1 MLHANMDETQRRG
14 LVEIMGENIQFDR
27 AMSEYTT
34 FRIGGKADA
43 ICFVQGLGEL
53 QQVFSYLNKEKIP
66 YLLVGKGSNLLV
78 RDGGFKGAV
87 IIMRGQLAT
96 IKQHEKNDQM
106 VLAGGGLTLRD
117 LVRFCSQRGLGGLEF
132 LSGIPGTVGGAVT
145 MNAGAFGRAMG
156 DVVQQVDLVTPEG
169 EFTSKNRSD
178 LTFSYRESSIQE
190 GTLVV
195 RASLQCS
202 QETSEIVSGR
212 VAEYLTRRKL
222 AQPLDYPSAGSVF
235 RNPSNDHAGR
245 LIEQA
250 GLKGKKIGGAMI
262 SPKHANYIVNT
273 GGAQA
278 EDILRLMEMAKEKVR
293 EATGVELEPEIKVV
307 GD

>member
-1 MLHANMDETQRRG
+1 MDETQRRG
-14 LVEIMGENIQFDR
+14 LLGIMGENIQFDR

-66 YLLVGKGSNLLV
+66 YLLVGRGSNLLV

-96 IKQHEKNDQM
+96 IKQHEKNDRM

-169 EFTSKNRSD
+169 EFTSRNRSD
-178 LTFSYRESSIQE
+178 LTFSYRECSIQD
-190 GTLVV
+190 GSLVV

-212 VAEYLTRRKL
+212 VAEYLTRRKV

>member
-1 MLHANMDETQRRG
+1 MDETQRRG
-14 LVEIMGENIQFDR
+14 LLEIMGENIQFDR

-96 IKQHEKNDQM
+96 IKQHEKNDRM

-169 EFTSKNRSD
+169 EFTSRNRSD

-190 GTLVV
+190 GSLVV

-212 VAEYLTRRKL
+212 VAEYLTRRKVT
-222 AQPLDYPSAGSVF
+222 QPLDYPSAGSVF

>member
-1 MLHANMDETQRRG
+1 MDETQRRG
-14 LVEIMGENIQFDR
+14 LLEIMGENIQFDR

-96 IKQHEKNDQM
+96 IKQHEKNDRM

-169 EFTSKNRSD
+169 EFTSRNRSD

-190 GTLVV
+190 GSLVV

-212 VAEYLTRRKL
+212 VAEYLTRRKV

>member
-1 MLHANMDETQRRG
+1 MDETQRRG

-96 IKQHEKNDQM
+96 IKQHEKNDRM

-169 EFTSKNRSD
+169 EFTSRNRSD
-178 LTFSYRESSIQE
+178 LTFSYRESSIEE
-190 GTLVV
+190 GSLVV

-202 QETSEIVSGR
+202 QETSQIVSGR
-212 VAEYLTRRKL
+212 VAEYLTRRKV

-235 RNPSNDHAGR
+235 RNPPNDHAGR

>member
-1 MLHANMDETQRRG
+1 M
-14 LVEIMGENIQFDR
+14 MGENIQFDR

-43 ICFVQGLGEL
+43 ICFVHGLGEL
-53 QQVFSYLNKEKIP
+53 QQVFSYLNREKIP
-66 YLLVGKGSNLLV
+66 YLLVGRGSNLLV

-96 IKQHEKNDQM
+96 VKQHEKNDQ
-106 VLAGGGLTLRD
+106 VVVAGGGLTLSD
-117 LVRFCSQRGLGGLEF
+117 LVKFCSQRGLGGLEF

-156 DVVQQVDLVTPEG
+156 DVVQQVDVVTPEG
-169 EFTSKNRSD
+169 EITSRNRSD
-178 LTFSYRESSIQE
+178 LAFSYRESSIQE
-190 GTLVV
+190 GSLVV

-202 QETSEIVSGR
+202 QETPEIVSGR
-212 VAEYLTRRKL
+212 VAEYLTRRKVT
-222 AQPLDYPSAGSVF
+222 QPLEYPSAGSVF
-235 RNPSNDHAGR
+235 RNPPNDYAGR
-245 LIEQA
+245 IIEQT

-273 GGAQA
+273 GGAKA
-278 EDILRLMEMAKEKVR
+278 EDVLRLMEMAKEKVR
-293 EATGVELEPEIKVV
+293 EAKGIELEPEIKVV

>member
-1 MLHANMDETQRRG
+1 MDETQRRG

-96 IKQHEKNDQM
+96 IKQHEKNDRM

-169 EFTSKNRSD
+169 EFTSRNRSD
-178 LTFSYRESSIQE
+178 LTFSYRASSIRE
-190 GTLVV
+190 GSLVV

-212 VAEYLTRRKL
+212 VAEYLTRRKV

-235 RNPSNDHAGR
+235 RNPPNDHAGR

>member
-1 MLHANMDETQRRG
+1 MDETQRRG
-14 LVEIMGENIQFDR
+14 LLGIMGENIQFDR

-96 IKQHEKNDQM
+96 FKQHEKNDRM

-169 EFTSKNRSD
+169 EFTSRNRSD

-190 GTLVV
+190 GSLVV

-212 VAEYLTRRKL
+212 VAEYLTRRKV

>member
-1 MLHANMDETQRRG
+1 MDETQRRG
-14 LVEIMGENIQFDR
+14 LVEMMGENIQFDR

-43 ICFVQGLGEL
+43 ICFVHGLGEL
-53 QQVFSYLNKEKIP
+53 QQVFSYINREKIP
-66 YLLVGKGSNLLV
+66 YLLVGRGSNLLV

-96 IKQHEKNDQM
+96 IKQHEKNDQ
-106 VLAGGGLTLRD
+106 VVVAGGGLTLSD
-117 LVRFCSQRGLGGLEF
+117 LVKFCSHRGLGGLEF

-156 DVVQQVDLVTPEG
+156 DVVQQVDVVTPEG
-169 EFTSKNRSD
+169 EITSRNRSD
-178 LTFSYRESSIQE
+178 LAFSYRESSIQE
-190 GTLVV
+190 GSLVV

-202 QETSEIVSGR
+202 QETPEIVSGR
-212 VAEYLTRRKL
+212 VAEYLTRRKVT
-222 AQPLDYPSAGSVF
+222 QPLEYPSAGSVF
-235 RNPSNDHAGR
+235 RNPPNDYAGR
-245 LIEQA
+245 IIEQT

-273 GGAQA
+273 GGAKA
-278 EDILRLMEMAKEKVR
+278 EDVLRLMEMAKEKVR
-293 EATGVELEPEIKVV
+293 EAKGIELEPEIKVV